1 MPPGPLGHAMIPVS
15 MSGHG
20 NRYDPSQR
28 KEALEILRRGGT
40 VIQAAEAT
48 GASRQTIYRWARA
61 AKVDPPGPWV
71 FDREGMRRMF
81 AKGAS
86 IEEVMETYGCSIRYA
101 YAVKSG
107 ELT

>member
-1 MPPGPLGHAMIPVS
+1 

-20 NRYDPSQR
+20 NRYDENQR
-28 KEALEILRRGGT
+28 KEALDILRGGGS
-40 VIQAAEAT
+40 VVQAARVT
-48 GASRQTIYRWARA
+48 GASRQTVYRWARA

-81 AKGAS
+81 DRGAS
-86 IEEVMETYGCSIRYA
+86 VQDVVEAYGCSIRYA

-107 ELT
+107 ELV